1 MLGIIISVII
11 GILGGLFFK
20 NGFILENVDS
30 FISLGLFLLLFFVG
44 MDIGNNNEVFNQL
57 KNMSKKILLL
67 PIITILGSLIGGA
80 IASYFISLSLGE
92 SIAISS
98 GMGWYSFSAIELSKI
113 NAHLGGVAFLSNVLR
128 ELSAILFIPFIA
140 KKIGSYES
148 VATAGATAMD
158 SVLPVINKSNPPDVA
173 IIAFYSGLVITIIV
187 PILVPS
193 VVSLF
198 KLMFLFSN

>member
-20 NGFILENVDS
+20 NGFILENIDS

-57 KNMSKKILLL
+57 RNMSKKILLL

-173 IIAFYSGLVITIIV
+173 IIAFYSGFVITIIV

-198 KLMFLFSN
+198 KLI

>member
-57 KNMSKKILLL
+57 RNMSKKILLL

-198 KLMFLFSN
+198 KLI

>member
-44 MDIGNNNEVFNQL
+44 MDIGNNNEIFNQL

-148 VATAGATAMD
+148 VATADATAMD

-173 IIAFYSGLVITIIV
+173 IIAFYSGLVITVIV

-198 KLMFLFSN
+198 KLI

>member
-20 NGFILENVDS
+20 NGFILENIDS

-57 KNMSKKILLL
+57 RNMSKKILLL

-173 IIAFYSGLVITIIV
+173 IIAFYSGIVITIIV

-198 KLMFLFSN
+198 KLI

>member
-1 MLGIIISVII
+1 MLGIIISLII

-128 ELSAILFIPFIA
+128 EFSAILFIPFIA

-173 IIAFYSGLVITIIV
+173 IIAFYSGLVITVIV

-198 KLMFLFSN
+198 KLI

>member
-1 MLGIIISVII
+1 
-11 GILGGLFFK
+11 
-20 NGFILENVDS
+20 
-30 FISLGLFLLLFFVG
+30 

-57 KNMSKKILLL
+57 RNMSKKILLL

-113 NAHLGGVAFLSNVLR
+113 NAHLWGVAFLSNVLR

-198 KLMFLFSN
+198 KLI

>member
-20 NGFILENVDS
+20 NGFILENIDS

-57 KNMSKKILLL
+57 RNMSKKILLL

>member
-128 ELSAILFIPFIA
+128 EFSAILFIPFIA

-148 VATAGATAMD
+148 IATAGATAMD

-173 IIAFYSGLVITIIV
+173 IIAFYSGLVITVIV

-198 KLMFLFSN
+198 KLI

>member
-113 NAHLGGVAFLSNVLR
+113 NAHLGGVVFLSNVLR

-173 IIAFYSGLVITIIV
+173 IIAFYSGLVITVIV

-198 KLMFLFSN
+198 KLI

>member
-20 NGFILENVDS
+20 NGFILENIDS

-57 KNMSKKILLL
+57 RNMSKKILLL

-113 NAHLGGVAFLSNVLR
+113 NTHLGGVAFLSNVLR

-198 KLMFLFSN
+198 KLI

>member
-198 KLMFLFSN
+198 KLI

>member
-20 NGFILENVDS
+20 NGFILENIDS

-57 KNMSKKILLL
+57 RNMSKKILLL

-187 PILVPS
+187 PILVTS

-198 KLMFLFSN
+198 KLI

>member
-20 NGFILENVDS
+20 NGFILENIDS

-128 ELSAILFIPFIA
+128 EFSAILFIPFIA

-148 VATAGATAMD
+148 IATAGATAMD

-173 IIAFYSGLVITIIV
+173 IIAFYSGLVITVIV

-198 KLMFLFSN
+198 KLI

>member
-20 NGFILENVDS
+20 NGFILENIDS

-57 KNMSKKILLL
+57 RNMSKKILLL

-113 NAHLGGVAFLSNVLR
+113 NAHLGGVAFLSNILR

-198 KLMFLFSN
+198 KLI

>member
-20 NGFILENVDS
+20 NGFILENIDS

-57 KNMSKKILLL
+57 RNMSKKILLL

-173 IIAFYSGLVITIIV
+173 IIVFYSGLVITIIV

-198 KLMFLFSN
+198 KLI

>member
-173 IIAFYSGLVITIIV
+173 IIAFYSGLVITVIV

-198 KLMFLFSN
+198 KLI

>member
-128 ELSAILFIPFIA
+128 EFSAILFIPFIA

-148 VATAGATAMD
+148 VAPAGATAMD

-173 IIAFYSGLVITIIV
+173 IIAFYSGLVITVIV

-198 KLMFLFSN
+198 KLI

>member
-20 NGFILENVDS
+20 NGFILENIDS

-57 KNMSKKILLL
+57 RNMNKKILLL

-198 KLMFLFSN
+198 KLI

>member
-20 NGFILENVDS
+20 NGFILENIDS

-57 KNMSKKILLL
+57 RNMSKKILLL

-173 IIAFYSGLVITIIV
+173 IIAFYSRLVITVIV

-198 KLMFLFSN
+198 KLI

>member
-20 NGFILENVDS
+20 NGFILENIDF

-57 KNMSKKILLL
+57 RNMSKKILLL

-198 KLMFLFSN
+198 KLI

>member
-11 GILGGLFFK
+11 GILGDLFFK

-128 ELSAILFIPFIA
+128 EFSAILFIPFIA

-198 KLMFLFSN
+198 KLI

>member
-20 NGFILENVDS
+20 NGFILENIDS

-57 KNMSKKILLL
+57 RNMSKKILLL

-128 ELSAILFIPFIA
+128 EFSAILFIPFIA

-173 IIAFYSGLVITIIV
+173 IIAFYSGLVITVIV

-198 KLMFLFSN
+198 KLI

>member
-20 NGFILENVDS
+20 NGFILENIDS

-173 IIAFYSGLVITIIV
+173 IIAFYSGLVITVIV

-198 KLMFLFSN
+198 KLI

>member
-11 GILGGLFFK
+11 GILDGLFFK
-20 NGFILENVDS
+20 NGFILENVDF

-128 ELSAILFIPFIA
+128 EFSAILFIPFIA

-173 IIAFYSGLVITIIV
+173 IIAFYSGLVITVIV

-198 KLMFLFSN
+198 KLI

>member
-20 NGFILENVDS
+20 NGFILENIDS

-57 KNMSKKILLL
+57 RNMSKKILLL

-158 SVLPVINKSNPPDVA
+158 SVLSVINKSNPPDVA

-198 KLMFLFSN
+198 KLI

>member
-67 PIITILGSLIGGA
+67 PIITISGSLIGGA

-128 ELSAILFIPFIA
+128 EFSAILFIPFIA

-173 IIAFYSGLVITIIV
+173 IIAFYSGLVITVIV

-198 KLMFLFSN
+198 KLI

>member
-20 NGFILENVDS
+20 SGFILENIDS

-128 ELSAILFIPFIA
+128 EFSAILFIPFIA

-173 IIAFYSGLVITIIV
+173 IIAFYSGLVITVIV

-198 KLMFLFSN
+198 KLI